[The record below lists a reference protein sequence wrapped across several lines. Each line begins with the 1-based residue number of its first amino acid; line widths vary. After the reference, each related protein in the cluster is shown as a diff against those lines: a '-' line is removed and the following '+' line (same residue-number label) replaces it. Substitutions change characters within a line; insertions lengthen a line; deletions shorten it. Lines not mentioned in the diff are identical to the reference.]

1 MKWQAPAF
9 VETVLALEVKGYV
22 NAEPRPSI
30 DPAPSAVPEAR

>member
-22 NAEPRPSI
+22 NVEPRPAAPV
-30 DPAPSAVPEAR
+30 PAAEPEAR